1 MENILNTLKMFGF
14 TEYESKVYITLLKT
28 GKSSGYEISKNSSV
42 PRSKVYN
49 ILEILIKKGCIVHTK
64 NTNPIY
70 YDAIPINE
78 LIKNL
83 EYKYNKALENISYEL
98 NEYNRKVDMDN
109 MWHIEGYEN
118 TFNKCR
124 NMIQNTKNELYLQI
138 WEEDYKEIKED
149 LEKFE
154 SSGKKLLL
162 IFYSKNH
169 NYKLNI
175 KNYYPHGFE
184 DEKEKEFGGRWIN
197 IVSDSNQVIF
207 GHIKNTKN
215 AEVIWTESNSLI
227 FLAKEYIKHDA
238 YTLKI
243 IEKFG
248 KVLEEEYHYSDK
260 DFRNIFEKLEI
271 K

>member
-1 MENILNTLKMFGF
+1 MTESIFNTLKMFGF
-14 TEYESKVYITLLKT
+14 TEYESKVYISLLKN
-28 GKSSGYEISKNSSV
+28 GKASGYEISKNSSV

-49 ILEILIKKGCIVHTK
+49 ILEILIKKGCVVQTK

-70 YDAIPINE
+70 YEATPIGE
-78 LIKNL
+78 FVESIGH
-83 EYKYNKALENISYEL
+83 KYSNALKSIEDEL
-98 NEYNRKVDMDN
+98 NEYDRKIDMDS
-109 MWHIEGYEN
+109 MWHIEGYDN

-124 NMIQNTKNELYLQI
+124 HIIKNTKSELYIQI
-138 WEEDYKEIKED
+138 WEEDYKEVQKELED
-149 LEKFE
+149 LEL
-154 SSGKKLLL
+154 SGKKLLL
-162 IFYSKNH
+162 IFYSKN

-175 KNYYPHGFE
+175 KNFYFHGFE
-184 DEKEKEFGGRWIN
+184 DEKEKDFGGRWIN
-197 IVSDSNQVIF
+197 IVSDSNSVVF

-215 AEVIWTESNSLI
+215 TEVIWTESNSLI

-248 KVLEEEYHYSDK
+248 KDLEEKYNYTHD
-260 DFRNIFEKLEI
+260 DFRNIFEKLGL